1 MTSMYALIIL
11 TAVAAYMAV
20 LFAIA
25 WRSDRQGQRPSRRF
39 GPWAYALSL
48 AIYCTSWT
56 YYGAVGTA
64 SRNGWEFLPI
74 YIGPAIGIVLLFPI
88 WKRIAAAAR
97 RENIGSIADFIAA
110 RYGKSQTLGALV
122 ACVAIVGSLPYIAL
136 QLKSLSMAWSLVTA
150 GTPVA
155 GSEQLTVTVI
165 AVVLAGFTILFGAR
179 RPDLTE
185 HNRGLI
191 QAVAL
196 ESVVKLAALVAVA
209 VFAAILLLGSSPT
222 QAVTALGDLA
232 APPVLDGRFIAITV
246 LATLAIFCLP
256 RQFHVAFVEASEPAH
271 VRRARWVFPLYLLI
285 TTVAVVPLLAAGG
298 LFSAMADPDLFVLD
312 LPFSQGALILTA
324 IVFVGGFSPT
334 SMATGSSSPNI

>member
-1 MTSMYALIIL
+1 MGAMYALLIL
-11 TAVAAYMAV
+11 SMVALYMGV
-20 LFAIA
+20 LFAVA
-25 WRSDRQGQRPSRRF
+25 WRSERLGPHAPPGRRF
-39 GPWAYALSL
+39 GPWTYALSL

-64 SRNGWEFLPI
+64 SRDGWEFLPI

-88 WKRIAAAAR
+88 WKRIAATAR

-110 RYGKSQTLGALV
+110 RYGKSQRLGALV
-122 ACVAIVGSLPYIAL
+122 ATVAIVGSLPYIAL
-136 QLKSLSMAWSLVTA
+136 QLKSLSMAWQLVTA
-150 GTPVA
+150 GTAVA
-155 GSEQLTVTVI
+155 GSERLTVSVI

-191 QAVAL
+191 QSVAL

-209 VFAAILLLGSSPT
+209 VFAALLLFGSPEP
-222 QAVTALGDLA
+222 AAVVTALGDLA
-232 APPVLDGRFIAITV
+232 APPVIDARFIAITL

-271 VRRARWVFPLYLLI
+271 IRRAR
-285 TTVAVVPLLAAGG
+285 
-298 LFSAMADPDLFVLD
+298 
-312 LPFSQGALILTA
+312 
-324 IVFVGGFSPT
+324 
-334 SMATGSSSPNI
+334 